1 MKLTMRLKL
10 QPTLEQSDALL
21 ETMKAFNAACNHI
34 SQIAFLSKTYGKY
47 DLQKTCYYHIR
58 ETFKLSAQMAVRVIG
73 RVTETYKR
81 DRKKQH
87 VFRPDAAM
95 VLDNR
100 LLSYKSL
107 DRASILT
114 LGGRV
119 TIPFI
124 LGGYGGERLSLIKGE
139 ADLIYRDGQFFLLQ
153 TVDLPEPPTINP
165 DDFLGLDLGIVNIV
179 SDSDGER
186 HAGNAVNNVRH
197 RAQHLR
203 RKLQKT
209 GTRPAKRLLKMR
221 RRKETRFAR
230 DVNHCIS
237 KQLVNKAKDTGR
249 GIALEDLKGI
259 RDRITA
265 RKPQRYRLHSWSF
278 FQLRSFI
285 AYKAKLAG
293 VTVVAVDPRN
303 TSRTCTSCGYVD
315 KRNRPAQSLFLCVSC
330 GFAGHADTIAAE
342 NIRRA
347 AINQPNVDTAA
358 YVVNYKPR
366 QLAAG

>member
-1 MKLTMRLKL
+1 MKITMRLKL
-10 QPTLEQSDALL
+10 IPTQEQANALL
-21 ETMKAFNAACNHI
+21 ETMKAFNAACNHV
-34 SQIAFLSKTYGKY
+34 SQIAFLSKVYGKY
-47 DLQKTCYYHIR
+47 DLQKTCYYPIR
-58 ETFKLSAQMAVRVIG
+58 ETFNISAQMAVRVIG

-81 DRKKQH
+81 DKKQLH
-87 VFRPDAAM
+87 VFQPLAAM

-107 DRASILT
+107 DRVSILT
-114 LGGRV
+114 LTGRV
-119 TIPFI
+119 SIPFI
-124 LGGYGGERLSLIKGE
+124 VGGYGGERLSLVKGE
-139 ADLIYRDGQFFLLQ
+139 ADLIYRDGAFFLLQ

-165 DDFLGLDLGIVNIV
+165 DDFLGLDLGVVNIV

-186 HAGNAVNNVRH
+186 HAGNKVNSIRY
-197 RAQHLR
+197 RAQYLR
-203 RKLQKT
+203 RKLQKK
-209 GTRPAKRLLKMR
+209 GTDSAKRLLKNR
-221 RRKETRFAR
+221 RSKEARFAR

-285 AYKAKLAG
+285 AYKARLAG
-293 VTVVAVDPRN
+293 VPVVAVDPRN
-303 TSRTCTSCGYVD
+303 TSRTCTSCCCVD
-315 KRNRPAQSLFLCVSC
+315 KRNRPAQSVFLCVSC

-347 AINQPNVDTAA
+347 AINQPNVDTLICGELQT
-358 YVVNYKPR
+358 P
-366 QLAAG
+366 QLATG